1 LRKKAVR
8 EFYQAKSLTGGADM
22 NLKGKVALITG
33 GGTGIGTAIAERFV
47 ADGAKVCITG
57 RRKEMLEK
65 VAQSLPSGSVAICSG
80 DVSKEEDVKRM
91 VEAAVKFGGKLD
103 VLVNNAAINQPA
115 SVAELDPKTWQ
126 EVIGVNLT
134 GPYLL
139 IRAVIPHML
148 KLGGGSIINIA
159 SLGGLRCLP
168 SMPAYCSSKAGLI
181 MLTQQVALDYGR
193 RNIRCNVVCPGGV
206 KTEMTK
212 KDFGQ
217 FGEMLGIDPETF
229 ITQIASEIPLRRFA
243 DSPEIGGLCSYL
255 ASDDSSF
262 MTGAVITIDGGTSVV
277 DVVGASITAAL
288 RRGGIVD

>member
-1 LRKKAVR
+1 
-8 EFYQAKSLTGGADM
+8 M
-22 NLKGKVALITG
+22 NLKGKVALVTG
-33 GGTGIGTAIAERFV
+33 GGSGIGAAIAERFV

-65 VAQSLPSGSVAICSG
+65 VAQSLPSESVAICSG

-91 VEAAVKFGGKLD
+91 VETTVKLGGKLN

-115 SVAELDPKTWQ
+115 PIAELDPKMWQ

-139 IRAVIPHML
+139 MKAVIPFMI
-148 KLGGGSIINIA
+148 KEGGGAIINIA
-159 SLGGLRCLP
+159 SLGGMRCLP
-168 SMPAYCSSKAGLI
+168 SMPAYCSSKAALI
-181 MLTQQVALDYGR
+181 MLTQQAALDYGR
-193 RNIRCNVVCPGGV
+193 HNIRCNAVCPGGV
-206 KTEMTK
+206 KTDMAK

-217 FGEMLGIDPETF
+217 FGKMLGIEPETF
-229 ITQIASEIPLRRFA
+229 ITQIASEIPLHRFA

-262 MTGAVITIDGGTSVV
+262 MTGAVITIDGGTAVV
-277 DVVGASITAAL
+277 DVVGASITAAM
-288 RRGGIVD
+288 RRGGLVD